1 MSVSDRTDLAVW
13 LKSQAADAALVDCIQ
28 HIATSCMKI
37 AHLVGR
43 APLTGIAGS
52 SDQTNVQGETQKQLD
67 IISNDVMVEQ
77 LGQSPHIAA
86 MVSEEVPDLIQN
98 PDAAESARFVVCFD
112 PLDGSSNI
120 ETNAAIGTIFSVLEL
135 DAPEAE
141 VTTEKVLQSASSQI
155 AAGYALYGPSTLLVL
170 TTGKSVAVFA
180 VDPDEKRFFLI
191 EANVQIPEQTSEFAI
206 NMAYQRF
213 WSPAVATYIEDC
225 ISGETGPR
233 GKPFNMRWTGSM
245 VADVH
250 RLFVRGGIF
259 LYPALSRP
267 GGAEGKLRFLYEA
280 SPMAF
285 LIETAGGGASTGT
298 KALCSLKP
306 AKLHQRAPTILGS
319 KEEVYLVANHHR
331 AQ

>member
-1 MSVSDRTDLAVW
+1 MEKTEREDLAAW
-13 LKSQAADAALVDCIQ
+13 LKSQAADVVLSDCLQ
-28 HIATSCMKI
+28 HIATSCIRI
-37 AHLVGR
+37 AHLVAR
-43 APLTGIAGS
+43 APLEGTAGS
-52 SDQTNVQGETQKQLD
+52 SDTTNIQGETQKQLD
-67 IISNDVMVEQ
+67 IISNDVMIEQ
-77 LGQSPHIAA
+77 LRLCPHIAA
-86 MVSEEVPDLIQN
+86 VVSEEVPDLIAN
-98 PDAAESARFVVCFD
+98 PDAAENASFVVCFD

-135 DAPEAE
+135 DGPTTDVTAE
-141 VTTEKVLQSASSQI
+141 SVLQSASNQI

-180 VDPDEKRFFLI
+180 LDPDEKRFFLI
-191 EANVQIPEQTSEFAI
+191 EAKVQIPEQTSEFAI

-233 GKPFNMRWTGSM
+233 GKIFNMRWTGSM

-267 GGAEGKLRFLYEA
+267 GGAQGKLRLLYEA
-280 SPMAF
+280 APMAF
-285 LIETAGGGASTGT
+285 LVETAGGGASTGT
-298 KALCSLKP
+298 RPVRSIEP
-306 AKLHQRAPTILGS
+306 EKLHQRAPVILGS
-319 KEEVYLVANHHR
+319 KEEVELLTNLHH
-331 AQ
+331 AS